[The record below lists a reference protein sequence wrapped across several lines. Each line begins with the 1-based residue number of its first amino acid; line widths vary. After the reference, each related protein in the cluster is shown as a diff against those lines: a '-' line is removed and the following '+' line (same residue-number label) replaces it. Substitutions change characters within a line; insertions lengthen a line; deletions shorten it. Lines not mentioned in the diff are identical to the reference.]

1 MLQKMKPKTK
11 DKEPSLEQVQGR
23 LDLLD
28 QRLDALDTMIT
39 AIAER
44 IMRQPVNITITCP
57 NCGRSID
64 ITLVGNEKI
73 GR

>member
-1 MLQKMKPKTK
+1 MLQKMKAKTK
-11 DKEPSLEQVQGR
+11 EKEPSLEQVQGR